1 MILKICQNKI
11 YFKDKINIMINI
23 LEINLEKDKQDYK
36 RQKLIQVLG
45 LQIILIEKINLKKV
59 KFKLLIYK
67 ITKTYKIMNKIFNFK
82 YNLT

>member
-1 MILKICQNKI
+1 
-11 YFKDKINIMINI
+11 MINI
-23 LEINLEKDKQDYK
+23 LEINLEEYKQDYK
-36 RQKLIQVLG
+36 KQKLIQVLG
-45 LQIILIEKINLKKV
+45 LQIILIGKINLKKV